1 MGTEA
6 KSLATL
12 ADFRSSLIH
21 FAYIGVASSQLVT
34 PQAKEILPLVS
45 GMTSKGG
52 ATPMQAKCVKY

>member
-12 ADFRSSLIH
+12 ADLRSSLIH
-21 FAYIGVASSQLVT
+21 FAYFGVASSQLVT
-34 PQAKEILPLVS
+34 LQAKEILPFAS

-52 ATPMQAKCVKY
+52 AIPMQAKCVKF